1 MRKPAGY
8 MTVIIIVIAF
18 AAASMAE
25 KGYIAAESG
34 LMFQDLEVGSGE
46 TAEVDKI
53 AVIHFSG
60 WIDTKG
66 MKGDLI
72 FTSRDHGKPIAFKVG
87 TARVIRG
94 WNIGVIGMK
103 VGGKRRL
110 MVPSHLGYGNKGSG
124 DTIPPNANLIFDIE
138 LIEVK

>member
-1 MRKPAGY
+1 MRKPSGY
-8 MTVIIIVIAF
+8 MTVIILVIAF
-18 AAASMAE
+18 ATVSMAE

-34 LMFQDLEVGSGE
+34 LMFQDLEVGNGD
-46 TAEVDKI
+46 TAHTGKI

-60 WIDTKG
+60 WLDANGTKG
-66 MKGDLI
+66 DFI
-72 FTSRDHGKPIAFKVG
+72 FTSHDNGKPIAFEIGTDKV
-87 TARVIRG
+87 IKG
-94 WNIGVIGMK
+94 WNIGITGMK

-110 MVPSHLGYGNKGSG
+110 MVPSRLGYGTEGSG